1 MQCTVARQKSIHSL
15 DHPGIGE
22 CNTHKKRTAELG
34 RQKPQEWNHNENTKA
49 ARNLLSL
56 YEAMKQINQSPMNV
70 SKGCIA
76 SMMMMMV
83 VMGFVL

>member
-1 MQCTVARQKSIHSL
+1 VIIGLDISVQIHLRKQFSAKEKKIGGKSTRGWL
-15 DHPGIGE
+15 
-22 CNTHKKRTAELG
+22 R

-76 SMMMMMV
+76 SMMMMT
-83 VMGFVL
+83 GFVL